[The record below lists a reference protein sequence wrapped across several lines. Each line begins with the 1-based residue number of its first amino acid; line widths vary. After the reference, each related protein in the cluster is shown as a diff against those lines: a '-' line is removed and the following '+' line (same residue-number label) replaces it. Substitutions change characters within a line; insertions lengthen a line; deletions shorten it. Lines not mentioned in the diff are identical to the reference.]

1 MGKSNWKRVLGAAAW
16 TGSVALALGVGTVI
30 GEAMPPKGNAG
41 VKIGDPVVLDLAPWA
56 GDIKGR
62 QLRIRK
68 FDIAPGGV
76 IGIHSHDDR
85 PDVSYLAQGTLTE
98 FRQGGF
104 AESRATD
111 TLHAAG
117 KGVTHWVENNGSIPA
132 VLIVADI
139 FKPQ

>member
-1 MGKSNWKRVLGAAAW
+1 MDKMHSKRILGIAAW
-16 TGSVALALGVGTVI
+16 IGSVVMALAAGTVI
-30 GEAMPPKGNAG
+30 GESMPPKESRG
-41 VKIGDPVVLDLAPWA
+41 VMIGEPLALDLAPWA
-56 GDIKGR
+56 GDMKGR

-68 FDIAPGGV
+68 FEIAPGGV

-85 PDVSYLAQGTLTE
+85 PDVSYLAQGNLV
-98 FRQGGF
+98 
-104 AESRATD
+104 ESRAGGFSESRASD

-117 KGVTHWVENNGSIPA
+117 KGVTHWVENKGSTPA